1 MPVISFFVVFF
12 SGFGIRVMLP
22 SEVEFRSNSSYSMF
36 WKSLKR
42 LSVNSSL
49 NIWKHSPMNSGPG
62 LLYGGRFLKMTHL
75 LVGSYFPFLPGVVMG
90 ECMFLGI
97 YSDFSRLPT

>member
-1 MPVISFFVVFF
+1 
-12 SGFGIRVMLP
+12 
-22 SEVEFRSNSSYSMF
+22 
-36 WKSLKR
+36 
-42 LSVNSSL
+42 
-49 NIWKHSPMNSGPG
+49 MNSGPG